1 MLNEVESGLNMLA
14 FVPLTVTLLTLRVA
28 VPLFEIEIDLVVDE
42 LTFTDP
48 KLNEDGAT
56 ISGPEL
62 DC

>member
-1 MLNEVESGLNMLA
+1 MLA
-14 FVPLTVTLLTLRVA
+14 FVPLTVTLLTRRVA
-28 VPLFEIEIDLVVDE
+28 VPLFWSEINLVADE

-48 KLNEDGAT
+48 KLNEEGAT